1 MPFIPL
7 FQSPKSFYRL
17 AVASFFFLQGLV
29 FASWASRI
37 PDIKQALD
45 LNEAQ
50 LGGVLF
56 AIPVG
61 QMSAMALSG
70 YLVSRFGSHR
80 MLLLAALLYSG
91 TLMALGFISETW
103 HLFAMLVFFGV
114 AANLHNIS
122 VNTQAVGVERL
133 YRRSIMA
140 AFHGLWSLAGFVG
153 GIVGALFAAF
163 SVSTRVHFSF
173 IFAVCMGIVA
183 IMFRLTLPRDRA
195 RDTAPGH
202 KRPKGKIDP
211 YVVLLGLIAFGCM
224 ASEGTMYDWSAVY
237 YEAIIKPSPELIR
250 LGYIAYMC
258 TMVCGRFM
266 ADGLVTRFG
275 VIRILQASGALIAA
289 GLLIS
294 VLLPHVATATFG
306 LALVGFGT
314 ASVVPVCYSMAGKSQ
329 IMHPSVALAVVS
341 TIGFLGFL
349 LCPPV
354 IGFIAHVD
362 TSPDMSGKEVKPR
375 VIEEY
380 DGGDIALNENTVLS
394 PEDFPILS
402 RSIGKHL
409 IVTDGTTLLGADDKA
424 GVAEIMAAVELL
436 QGRPHGEVRV
446 VFTTDEEIGCGVD
459 GLNVAEL
466 ACDYGY
472 TVDGGPLG
480 EIEYENFNAASGD
493 VTFRGVG
500 VHPGSA
506 KNVMVNAATVA
517 MAFHAMLPAD
527 EVPEKTDG
535 YEGFFH
541 LTEMSGSVTEATLRY
556 IIRDHDRERFEEK
569 KALFADCAARLD
581 EIYGDG
587 TAEAQIND
595 SYYNMKEKILPHF
608 HLIERAENAFRAN
621 GVEPQCVPIRGGT
634 DGARLS
640 WDGLPCPNLSTGG
653 YNYHGVREWIPA
665 DSLEAMTN
673 VLVTLTESFAE

>member
-1 MPFIPL
+1 MLQVSAGALAQPRMPPRGFAPL
-7 FQSPKSFYRL
+7 RHQKEAGRAPPFGVGSPPSKGNAHAIHSIIS
-17 AVASFFFLQGLV
+17 VPQEFLPARRGKLLFPARAGLRQLGH
-29 FASWASRI
+29 SRI
-37 PDIKQALD
+37 PDIKQALA

-103 HLFAMLVFFGV
+103 QLFAMLVFFGV

-266 ADGLVTRFG
+266 AGGVVTRFG

-341 TIGFLGFL
+341 TIGYVMGTVPASKG
-349 LCPPV
+349 CENAPV
-354 IGFIAHVD
+354 IGFIAH
-362 TSPDMSGKEVKPR
+362 
-375 VIEEY
+375 
-380 DGGDIALNENTVLS
+380 
-394 PEDFPILS
+394 
-402 RSIGKHL
+402 
-409 IVTDGTTLLGADDKA
+409 
-424 GVAEIMAAVELL
+424 
-436 QGRPHGEVRV
+436 
-446 VFTTDEEIGCGVD
+446 
-459 GLNVAEL
+459 
-466 ACDYGY
+466 
-472 TVDGGPLG
+472 
-480 EIEYENFNAASGD
+480 AS
-493 VTFRGVG
+493 
-500 VHPGSA
+500 S
-506 KNVMVNAATVA
+506 
-517 MAFHAMLPAD
+517 
-527 EVPEKTDG
+527 
-535 YEGFFH
+535 
-541 LTEMSGSVTEATLRY
+541 LR
-556 IIRDHDRERFEEK
+556 H
-569 KALFADCAARLD
+569 
-581 EIYGDG
+581 
-587 TAEAQIND
+587 
-595 SYYNMKEKILPHF
+595 
-608 HLIERAENAFRAN
+608 
-621 GVEPQCVPIRGGT
+621 
-634 DGARLS
+634 
-640 WDGLPCPNLSTGG
+640 
-653 YNYHGVREWIPA
+653 
-665 DSLEAMTN
+665 
-673 VLVTLTESFAE
+673 SFALIAVFGLMTAVLARFLRRN